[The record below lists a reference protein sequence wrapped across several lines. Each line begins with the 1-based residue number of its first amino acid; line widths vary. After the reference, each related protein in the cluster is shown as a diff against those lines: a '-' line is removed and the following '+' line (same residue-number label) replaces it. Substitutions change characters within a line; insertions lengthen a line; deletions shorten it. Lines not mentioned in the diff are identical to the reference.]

1 MGSGGMGSFGT
12 MKIKENVALES
23 LLDYGFEAINK
34 EEAEDD
40 GDYTIANYDYKFTI
54 GHSRRGQVY
63 YILIHGSRTIS
74 LFASDPD
81 GSGGTIGC
89 PDILIKLISDGIV
102 ESTSPPKQ

>member
-1 MGSGGMGSFGT
+1 MGSFGT

-74 LFASDPD
+74 LFASEPD

-102 ESTSPPKQ
+102 ESEK

>member
-1 MGSGGMGSFGT
+1 MGRFAN

-34 EEAEDD
+34 EESEDL
-40 GDYTIANYDYKFTI
+40 GDYTIAKHDYMFTI

-63 YILIHGSRTIS
+63 YILINNSRAVS
-74 LFASDPD
+74 LFASEPD